1 MLIILNVNANDYH
14 CQNDAISIITCI
26 LFGRFKPYSCINE
39 SRLIMINKTKSV
51 LVSDIKIKGNIT
63 EKESIII
70 DGEVNGN
77 INAALVETFENSN
90 IKGNITSK
98 NVFIGG
104 KVKGDINAD
113 RVHIR
118 KTADVEGAIKQ
129 KILSIEE
136 GSVLK
141 IRTEI
146 KK

>member
-1 MLIILNVNANDYH
+1 MA
-14 CQNDAISIITCI
+14 
-26 LFGRFKPYSCINE
+26 
-39 SRLIMINKTKSV
+39 NKTKSI
-51 LVSDIKIKGNIT
+51 LISDVKIKGNIT
-63 EKESIII
+63 EKGSIII

-77 INAALVETFENSN
+77 INAEFVETFENSN

-104 KVKGDINAD
+104 KLKGDINAD

-118 KTADVEGAIKQ
+118 KTADVDGKIMQ

-141 IRTEI
+141 IKTEI

>member
-1 MLIILNVNANDYH
+1 MA
-14 CQNDAISIITCI
+14 
-26 LFGRFKPYSCINE
+26 
-39 SRLIMINKTKSV
+39 NKTKSV
-51 LVSDIKIKGNIT
+51 LVSDVKIKGNIT

-77 INAALVETFENSN
+77 INADLVETFINSN

-98 NVFIGG
+98 DVFIGG
-104 KVKGDINAD
+104 KLKGDINSN

-118 KTADVEGAIKQ
+118 KTADVNGTIKQ
-129 KILSIEE
+129 KTLSIEE

-141 IRTEI
+141 IKTEI

>member
-1 MLIILNVNANDYH
+1 MKL
-14 CQNDAISIITCI
+14 
-26 LFGRFKPYSCINE
+26 
-39 SRLIMINKTKSV
+39 
-51 LVSDIKIKGNIT
+51 KGNIT

-70 DGEVNGN
+70 DGEVDGN
-77 INAALVETFENSN
+77 ISADLVETFENSN
-90 IKGNITSK
+90 IKGNITSEDL
-98 NVFIGG
+98 FIGG
-104 KVKGDINAD
+104 KLKGDINSD

-141 IRTEI
+141 IKTEI